1 MIVTHCHYSVQFEF
15 IDKCHDNKNAMSCL
29 AHRLPPDR
37 RGRPARQATIGLAP
51 IERTQQGLSLGSL
64 DANNAAVPETSIP
77 AILSTRAWHFNSSLS
92 HAPAHE
98 LDSCM
103 MRARSL
109 CLVLV
114 LAGVVF
120 VGLHQIADTDSLLP
134 LLQAFG
140 PTDPYLEVDYGHSTT
155 RTSFRNSSDERLSS
169 KMSAKILLQEGHELD
184 SSQRHFLSLN
194 SQRRHL
200 RRTMLM
206 GPSGAAGKM
215 HTRRLSIFEI
225 DAVSGL
231 LGGRTLC
238 LTAKWEGCFFL
249 VLFSLLVFSTLLFY
263 PHLSLV
269 SSITIPLGD
278 TEIPLLGDQFQG
290 WMFRCEIVTCWG
302 RFLLMGRFLF
312 MALCL
317 TLLLLA
323 QLLN

>member
-1 MIVTHCHYSVQFEF
+1 
-15 IDKCHDNKNAMSCL
+15 MSCL

-77 AILSTRAWHFNSSLS
+77 AILSTRTWHFNSSLS

-114 LAGVVF
+114 LAGMVF

-238 LTAKWEGCFFL
+238 LTANWEGCLFL
-249 VLFSLLVFSTLLFY
+249 VLFSLSVLVFSTLLFF

-269 SSITIPLGD
+269 STIAIPLGD
-278 TEIPLLGDQFQG
+278 TEIPLLGDQFLRLVFQCASCFAFG
-290 WMFRCEIVTCWG
+290 SLIAGC
-302 RFLLMGRFLF
+302 LLRYI
-312 MALCL
+312 
-317 TLLLLA
+317 LL
-323 QLLN
+323 